1 MALKLPRIGI
11 AEIMA
16 LVGLV
21 AIDCWAYGFMVG
33 RGPDLLRWILAATL
47 PMANALAI
55 GLHLALKGWARK
67 GPSRPFL
74 AGFVVVGTVSM
85 ILAALKMTF
94 YPDGVDVFVH
104 NAFLKPWVVPMLDRA
119 GLLDSSVGR
128 SILITAILACLAA
141 PQFILALAG
150 GLITRHYG
158 IKLAMERRRQASPLP
173 DPSAVSAV
181 S

>member
-1 MALKLPRIGI
+1 LKLPRIAI
-11 AEIMA
+11 SEIMA

-33 RGPDLLRWILAATL
+33 PGPDRLQWLLATTL

-55 GLHLALKGWARK
+55 GLYIAIKGWMRR
-67 GPSRPFL
+67 GRSRPFL

-85 ILAALKMTF
+85 ILAALKMAF
-94 YPDGVDVFVH
+94 FPKGIDAFVYY
-104 NAFLKPWVVPMLDRA
+104 AVLEPTVVPTLGRV
-119 GLLDSSVGR
+119 GLLDSSVGQF
-128 SILITAILACLAA
+128 ILATVILACLAA
-141 PQFILALAG
+141 PQFILAVAG
-150 GLITRHYG
+150 GLIARHCRNR
-158 IKLAMERRRQASPLP
+158 LAMKRRRPASPQA